1 MRLERAILTRNLLR
15 YYHAPFDQRY
25 LYWVPEVDSPEAR
38 QYRRHI
44 HEANGWLA
52 IRRTPLRDWSPPYF
66 STALGSSWV
75 MGGPTAFFPMHLR
88 PEPGIS
94 ALRKSSSDQ
103 PGSLNLSQ
111 RALAVA
117 GELGAVGPVP
127 FYHTLAILHSP
138 RYRQEHADA
147 LLLDWPRVPV
157 SAERE
162 AFVCSAE
169 LGYRVAAELSMEWEW
184 ETYAEGPSPGVLRV
198 LARLTRED
206 GGVPDPDAGELD
218 LTAGWGP
225 VERSYTEEE
234 RSALGAAVTLLGDS
248 TFDVHL
254 NRRAYWKNVPSRVWR
269 YTLGGYQVIKEW
281 LSARDRDLLC
291 RSLTAEEVRYAEE
304 MTRRIAGI
312 LLMEPALDANYEAV
326 RRNAYSWPEAGSAPG

>member
-1 MRLERAILTRNLLR
+1 MRLERATRDLLS
-15 YYHAPFDQRY
+15 YCHGPFDQRC
-25 LYWVPEVDSPEAR
+25 LYWVPEIDSSEAR

-52 IRRTPLRDWSPPYF
+52 IQRTPLRDWSPPYF
-66 STALGSSWV
+66 STVLGSSWA

-88 PEPGIS
+88 PGQGIR
-94 ALRKSSSDQ
+94 ALRRSSSDQ
-103 PGSLNLSQ
+103 PGSPNLSQ

-147 LLLDWPRVPV
+147 LLQDWPRVPV
-157 SAERE
+157 PAERE

-169 LGYRVAAELSMEWEW
+169 LGYRVAAELSVEWEW
-184 ETYAEGPSPGVLRV
+184 ETYSEGSRPGGLRL

-206 GGVPDPDAGELD
+206 GGTSDPYAGELD
-218 LTAGWGP
+218 LTARWGP
-225 VERSYTEEE
+225 VERNYTEEE
-234 RSALGAAVTLLGDS
+234 RSALGAAVTLLGES
-248 TFDVHL
+248 TFDIRL
-254 NRRAYWKNVPSRVWR
+254 NRRASWKNVPSQVWR

-291 RSLTAEEVRYAEE
+291 RSLTADEARYAEE

-326 RRNAYSWPEAGSAPG
+326 RRNAYAWPQAGSASG